1 MKLARYQQFACNEF
15 QEPGTEEEIK
25 KFATE
30 KYGVQFDMFAKINVN
45 GDDAHPLYKYL
56 KKKQGGTFGEWV
68 FFLDIFI
75 VGLPVI
81 NTGAFMHPQDSCS
94 CSCCGFSAYAK

>member
-68 FFLDIFI
+68 FSWTFL
-75 VGLPVI
+75 
-81 NTGAFMHPQDSCS
+81 
-94 CSCCGFSAYAK
+94 